1 MSFMKDNF
9 SKQADI
15 YAQYRPEYPLE
26 LFEFIVSKVKN
37 HDSVWDCA
45 TGNGQ
50 AAKELA
56 RFFGH
61 VTATDISQK
70 QLDNAYQADNIDYLI
85 SPAEETPFAENS
97 FDLVT
102 VAQALH
108 WFDFDKF
115 YPEIK
120 RVLKPNGVFAIW
132 MYELNSVEPQI
143 DAVMRHLYEPIL
155 GEYWD
160 KERKHIEHEYSTI
173 PFPLENIQT
182 AHFDYKIE
190 WTVEQYLGYLRT
202 WSSTQKFIKINQQDP
217 VSIVEN
223 DLRNLWGEGKRIVI
237 FPIFL
242 KLGSVSK

>member
-1 MSFMKDNF
+1 MKDNF

-15 YAQYRPEYPLE
+15 YAQYRPEYPAE
-26 LFEFIVSKVKN
+26 LFEFIISQVKN
-37 HDSVWDCA
+37 TDSAWDCA

-56 RFFGH
+56 KYFRH

-70 QLDNAYQADNIDYLI
+70 QLDNAHQVHNIEYLI
-85 SPAEETPFAENS
+85 SAAEETSFADNS

-108 WFDFDKF
+108 WFNFDKF

-120 RVLKPNGVFAIW
+120 RVLKNDGIFATW

-160 KERKHIEHEYSTI
+160 KERKHIENEYSTI

-182 AHFDYKIE
+182 ARFYYEID
-190 WTVEQYLGYLRT
+190 WTVEHYLGYLRT
-202 WSSTQKFIKINQQDP
+202 WSSTQKYIKANQQDP
-217 VSIVEN
+217 VSIVEA
-223 DLRNLWGEGKRIVI
+223 DLRNLWGESKRIVT